1 VAKVPSVL
9 REVQRRYWA
18 LQASFAEVDARYQ
31 RGAVTVAQW
40 DRARAGWLAVN
51 ETYVR
56 ALEREVERLAYGR
69 RSEDG

>member
-18 LQASFAEVDARYQ
+18 LQASFAEVDARYR
-31 RGAVTVAQW
+31 RGAVTMAAW
-40 DRARAGWLAVN
+40 DRARASWLAVN

-56 ALEREVERLAYGR
+56 ALEREIERRVYGR